1 MSKYRRSEISVARKT
16 GEENRRS
23 VLQVATRLFYER
35 GIRAVGMDTVVKECG
50 VGNATIYRQFPTKD
64 ALATA
69 YVQGRADAWF
79 ERMRQAA
86 EEHPDAREK
95 LMAVFGVLAGD
106 TAGASYRGCPMLNTN
121 TEFPEGRHPAH
132 LAAVAHK
139 QQVRDWF
146 RSLAVDAGADDPD
159 RLADELLIVLNGAY
173 ATAAVL
179 DGATYGKR
187 ALNLARRLVHDAC
200 PGL

>member
-1 MSKYRRSEISVARKT
+1 MARKS
-16 GEENRRS
+16 GEENRRN
-23 VLQVATRLFYER
+23 VLEVATRLFYQR

-86 EEHPDAREK
+86 EERAEAREK
-95 LMAVFGVLAGD
+95 LIAVFEVLAGD
-106 TAGASYRGCPMLNTN
+106 TAGATYRGCPMLNTN
-121 TEFPEGRHPAH
+121 TEFPEGNHPAH
-132 LAAVAHK
+132 LVAVAHK

-146 RSLAVDAGADDPD
+146 HTLAVDAGAQDPGE
-159 RLADELLIVLNGAY
+159 LAEELLIVLNGAY
-173 ATAAVL
+173 ATGAVL
-179 DGATYGKR
+179 DSALYGKR
-187 ALNLARRLVHDAC
+187 ALNLARRLIDGAC
-200 PGL
+200 APR

>member
-1 MSKYRRSEISVARKT
+1 MARKS
-16 GEENRRS
+16 GEENRRN
-23 VLQVATRLFYER
+23 VLEVATRLFYQQ

-50 VGNATIYRQFPTKD
+50 VGNATVYRQFPTKD

-79 ERMRQAA
+79 DRMRQAA
-86 EEHPDAREK
+86 EDQHEPKDK
-95 LMAVFGVLAGD
+95 LLAIFEVLATD
-106 TAGASYRGCPMLNTN
+106 CAGPTYRGCPMLNTS
-121 TEFPEGRHPAH
+121 TEFPGGAHPAH
-132 LAAVAHK
+132 MAAVSHK

-146 RSLAVDAGADDPD
+146 CSLAVDAGADNPEQ
-159 RLADELLIVLNGAY
+159 LAEELLIILNGAY

-187 ALNLARRLVHDAC
+187 ALDLARLIITAAC
-200 PGL
+200 APRPAMT

>member
-1 MSKYRRSEISVARKT
+1 MARKS
-16 GEENRRS
+16 GEENRRN
-23 VLQVATRLFYER
+23 VLEVATRLFYQR

-86 EEHPDAREK
+86 EECADAREK
-95 LMAVFGVLAGD
+95 LIAVFAVLAGD
-106 TAGASYRGCPMLNTN
+106 TAGATYRGCPMLNTN
-121 TEFPEGRHPAH
+121 TEFPEGDHPAH
-132 LAAVAHK
+132 LVAVAHK

-146 RSLAVDAGADDPD
+146 QSLAADAGVQDPD
-159 RLADELLIVLNGAY
+159 ELAEELLIILNGAY
-173 ATAAVL
+173 ATGAVL
-179 DGATYGKR
+179 DGALYGKR
-187 ALNLARRLVHDAC
+187 AMNLARRLVDDAC
-200 PGL
+200 PRP

>member
-1 MSKYRRSEISVARKT
+1 MARKS
-16 GEENRRS
+16 GEENRRN
-23 VLQVATRLFYER
+23 VLEVATRLFYQR

-86 EEHPDAREK
+86 GECADPRDK

-106 TAGASYRGCPMLNTN
+106 TAGATYRGCPMLNTS
-121 TEFPEGRHPAH
+121 TEFPEGNHPAH
-132 LAAVAHK
+132 LVAVAHK

-146 RSLAVDAGADDPD
+146 TSLASDAGAQDPD
-159 RLADELLIVLNGAY
+159 ELAQELLIVLNGAY
-173 ATAAVL
+173 ATGAVL
-179 DGATYGKR
+179 DGALYGKR
-187 ALNLARRLVHDAC
+187 ALNLAGRLVDDAC
-200 PGL
+200 GRR

>member
-1 MSKYRRSEISVARKT
+1 MARKS
-16 GEENRRS
+16 GEENRRN
-23 VLQVATRLFYER
+23 VLEVATRLFYER

-79 ERMRQAA
+79 ERMEQAA
-86 EEHPDAREK
+86 GESPSPAGK
-95 LMAVFGVLAGD
+95 LVAVFEVLAGD

-121 TEFPEGRHPAH
+121 TEFPEGNHPAH
-132 LAAVAHK
+132 LVSVEHK

-146 RSLAVDAGADDPD
+146 HSLAADAGARDPEQ
-159 RLADELLIVLNGAY
+159 LADELLLVLNGAY
-173 ATAAVL
+173 VTAAVL

-187 ALNLARRLVHDAC
+187 ALRLARFLIEDAC
-200 PGL
+200 PDS

>member
-1 MSKYRRSEISVARKT
+1 MARKS
-16 GEENRRS
+16 GEENRRN
-23 VLQVATRLFYER
+23 VLEVATRLFYQR

-86 EEHPDAREK
+86 GERADARDK
-95 LMAVFGVLAGD
+95 LLAVFEVLAGD
-106 TAGASYRGCPMLNTN
+106 TAGDTYRGCPMLNTN
-121 TEFPEGRHPAH
+121 TEFPEGNHPAH
-132 LAAVAHK
+132 LVAAAHK

-146 RSLAVDAGADDPD
+146 QVLAADAGAQDPAE
-159 RLADELLIVLNGAY
+159 LAEELLIVLNGAY
-173 ATAAVL
+173 ATGSVL
-179 DGATYGKR
+179 DGALYGKR
-187 ALNLARRLVHDAC
+187 ALNLARRLVDDAC
-200 PGL
+200 AQR

>member
-1 MSKYRRSEISVARKT
+1 MARKS
-16 GEENRRS
+16 GEENRRN
-23 VLQVATRLFYER
+23 VLEVATRLFYQR

-86 EEHPDAREK
+86 GERADARDK
-95 LMAVFGVLAGD
+95 LLAVFEVLAGD
-106 TAGASYRGCPMLNTN
+106 TAGDTYRGCPMLNTN
-121 TEFPEGRHPAH
+121 TEFPEGNHPAH
-132 LAAVAHK
+132 LVAAAHK

-146 RSLAVDAGADDPD
+146 QLLAADAGAQDPGA
-159 RLADELLIVLNGAY
+159 LAEELLIVLNGAY
-173 ATAAVL
+173 ATGSVL
-179 DGATYGKR
+179 DGTLYGKR
-187 ALNLARRLVHDAC
+187 ALNLARRLVDDAC
-200 PGL
+200 AQR

>member
-1 MSKYRRSEISVARKT
+1 MARKS
-16 GEENRRS
+16 GEENRRN
-23 VLQVATRLFYER
+23 VLEVATRLFYQR

-86 EEHPDAREK
+86 GERADARDK
-95 LMAVFGVLAGD
+95 LLAVFEVLAGD
-106 TAGASYRGCPMLNTN
+106 TAGDTYRGCPMLNTN
-121 TEFPEGRHPAH
+121 TEFPEGNHPAH
-132 LAAVAHK
+132 LVAAAHK

-146 RSLAVDAGADDPD
+146 QLLAADAGAQDPGA
-159 RLADELLIVLNGAY
+159 LAEELLIVLNGAY
-173 ATAAVL
+173 ATGSVL
-179 DGATYGKR
+179 DGALYGKR
-187 ALNLARRLVHDAC
+187 ALNLARRLVDDAC
-200 PGL
+200 AQR